1 MKVELDQSKCVS
13 SGQCVFAAP
22 EIFDQ
27 RDEDGVGFVL
37 EDHPQSSARA
47 DVENAVQLCPS
58 LAIKLVEESD
68 V

>member
-1 MKVELDQSKCVS
+1 MRVELDQSKCVS

-37 EDHPQSSARA
+37 DDQPQPSARP
-47 DVENAVQLCPS
+47 DVANAVQLCPS
-58 LAIKLVEESD
+58 LAIKLVEEPD
-68 V
+68 A